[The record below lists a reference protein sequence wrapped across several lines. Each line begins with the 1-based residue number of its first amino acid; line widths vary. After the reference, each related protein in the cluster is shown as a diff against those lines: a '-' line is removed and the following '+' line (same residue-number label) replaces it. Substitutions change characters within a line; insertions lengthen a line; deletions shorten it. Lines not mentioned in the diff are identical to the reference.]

1 MTHFVVMVLDGMS
14 GMEEISLRIALEE
27 AEEDFGK

>member
-1 MTHFVVMVLDGMS
+1 MMHFVVMVVDVIS
-14 GMEEISLRIALEE
+14 GMAETSLRVDLEE